1 MDKRKK
7 RIASGLAVF
16 LILMWLCTLISKSI
30 YAARL
35 PMVSTVSVQSKYV
48 EHTVKAEGIV
58 EVGAKRAVNVLG
70 GLRVSE
76 LCVHIGDRVE
86 EGDLLFRI
94 DLEDLA
100 VVLEEKETACGKIQM
115 QIDAIVHNRE
125 LAAARQA
132 VEEARARED
141 YDAMARYQDTLVGRA
156 AENVA
161 QAEEALEELQEE
173 NREHEGDWKNENGE
187 PKTEDELEAERKVR
201 EEQEERLKQELQAA
215 VYAEA
220 DAKWN
225 RDNTI
230 KDAGRRVED
239 TQEEENADATLAL
252 YRTELAD
259 ARQELAAYQEIAEKE
274 GQILAPSTG
283 IVTDIRVEVGGR
295 VPDTAPLLLSD
306 VDVPCQFRVTL
317 TKEDV
322 SYVNLNDD
330 VKLELDGSRSMDA
343 AIDYLAENENMPG
356 SFTAVVNLPEGTGV
370 PGQSGILIRTDAG
383 EKQYTC
389 IPVGA
394 LYTSEGGR
402 SYVYVVNERE
412 GILGPEYYVEEITV
426 SVNDKNDAWASVQG
440 ALTEESR
447 IVENSTAEIKK
458 GDVVRLADS

>member
-7 RIASGLAVF
+7 KIATGLAVF

-30 YAARL
+30 YASRL

-86 EGDLLFRI
+86 EGDILFRI

-100 VVLEEKETACGKIQM
+100 ASLAEKEIACGKIQM
-115 QIDAIVHNRE
+115 QIDAIARNKE
-125 LAAARQA
+125 LAAERKA
-132 VEEARARED
+132 VEESRARED
-141 YDAMARYQDTLVGRA
+141 YDAQARYQDTLVGRA
-156 AENVA
+156 AEEVV
-161 QAEEALEELQEE
+161 QAEKALEELPDESKGNGSEE
-173 NREHEGDWKNENGE
+173 
-187 PKTEDELEAERKVR
+187 
-201 EEQEERLKQELQAA
+201 EERLKRQLQAA
-215 VYAEA
+215 AYAEA

-239 TQEEENADATLAL
+239 TQEEENADAALAL
-252 YRTELAD
+252 YQTELAA
-259 ARQELAAYQEIAEKE
+259 AREELTAYQEIVDQAGE
-274 GQILAPSTG
+274 IPAPSAG

-295 VPDTAPLLLSD
+295 VPDTAPLLLSNE
-306 VDVPCQFRVTL
+306 DVPCQFRVTL

-330 VKLELDGSRSMDA
+330 VKLELDGRRPIDA
-343 AIDYLAENENMPG
+343 TIDYLAENENMPG
-356 SFTAVVNLPEGTGV
+356 SFTALVNLPESTGV
-370 PGQSGILIRTDAG
+370 PGQSGTLTRTDAG

-389 IPVGA
+389 IPVGT
-394 LYTSEGGR
+394 LYTMEGGR

-426 SVNDKNDAWASVQG
+426 SVNDKNDVWASVQG

-458 GDVVRLADS
+458 GDVVRLTDS